1 MTLRRRLLLLACLM
15 LLALATYAAGR
26 YYSTSLVVYVVEQT
40 LIQKAPVDMDS
51 TSIRKRYRAWLA
63 DAPNSEAKMQ
73 ALLSLSRHIEG
84 VQFLTSADLEML
96 LGKEKAG
103 TQTPELR

>member
-26 YYSTSLVVYVVEQT
+26 YYSTPLVVYVVEQA
-40 LIQKAPVDMDS
+40 LIQKAPVDADPG
-51 TSIRKRYRAWLA
+51 SIRKRYRAWLA
-63 DAPNSEAKMQ
+63 DAPNNEAKMQ
-73 ALLSLSRHIEG
+73 ALLSLSRHIES
-84 VQFLTSADLEML
+84 VQFLTSAELDML

-103 TQTPELR
+103 IRTPELR